1 MNYSVTKMTRRQI
14 IKLIRHGKLNPNPL
28 GQRDAVPSRT
38 KPIGIINAMIE
49 GYFTGAM
56 VFRDIREDE
65 EAKMFYPNYDF
76 LVIDAGHRCR
86 ALVSFDDN
94 RIVSKY
100 GKISEIDADSF
111 LDTEETVISYK
122 CTAAEATQIFRT
134 INTVTE
140 VNEMEMIMANEDSQ
154 VATFIRKQTRAY
166 QEYKNQAHPLFG
178 WKIKRGTEDL
188 RVPLNFSG
196 NGLNPRRAWD
206 ELVAVLLVKCLN
218 GQKNVDAG
226 YPVISALVEEDEPLS
241 KTVMANVKTALDA
254 AKKTLK
260 FARDKRYS
268 KVTFGAFQL
277 VYFELLGQGARI
289 IDFGEFSRLFWK
301 ANAILDRKYRDMDAH
316 VSSSKKGYVISSVKK
331 GFGDGAEQSKL
342 AKQYLDV
349 MGDLTGVVNFSARS
363 ASMNEKYNDLA
374 LKGFMSADGE
384 VLEYSDAEWSHTVP
398 HAEGGTEATMERKSI
413 NRLNPTMAEQMLIL
427 QGRRHP
433 VNGF

>member
-1 MNYSVTKMTRRQI
+1 MNYLVTKMTRRQI

-28 GQRDAVPSRT
+28 GQRNAVPSRT

-65 EAKMFYPNYDF
+65 EAKKVYPNYDF

-94 RIVSKY
+94 KIVSKY

-154 VATFIRKQTRAY
+154 VATFIRKQTQAY

-188 RVPLNFSG
+188 RVPLNFSD

-218 GQKNVDAG
+218 GQRNVDAG
-226 YPVISALVEEDEPLS
+226 YPVISALVEEDEVLS

-260 FARDKRYS
+260 FARNNRYS
-268 KVTFGAFQL
+268 KVTFGAFQM

-289 IDFGEFSRLFWK
+289 IDFDEFSRLLWK
-301 ANAILDRKYRDMDAH
+301 ANATLDKKYKDLD
-316 VSSSKKGYVISSVKK
+316 VPISSVKK
-331 GFGDGAEQSKL
+331 GFGDGAKQSKL
-342 AKQYLDV
+342 ANEYLDL

-413 NRLNPTMAEQMLIL
+413 NHLNLTMEEQMLIL
-427 QGRRHP
+427 QRRGNP
-433 VNGF
+433 VNGV